1 MGTWDTLAK
10 KHDLEKDD
18 TLDISIVTGTLNRLD
33 LLKNHIIPNT
43 IDADP
48 RVELVLVDGGS
59 TDGTLEYFVDL
70 NHPRIRIYTQGGR
83 TPYGVFMNYGLRK
96 AMENTDTKWIAKW
109 NDDVVL
115 ESSWD
120 DIRSRMDDR
129 QVYLLSWKR
138 VHDDKYHHW
147 DGCLNFGLYHKDVIK
162 DIGLYDTR
170 FRFYGADYDITQ
182 RMHHFDYKIKVLD
195 DIRVTELPRKA
206 LSTDTLTGQDDKFA
220 VENLEFYKRKE
231 IPSWIE
237 RL

>member
-83 TPYGVFMNYGLRK
+83 TPYGVFMNFGLRK
-96 AMENTDTKWIAKW
+96 AMENTDTK
-109 NDDVVL
+109 
-115 ESSWD
+115 
-120 DIRSRMDDR
+120 
-129 QVYLLSWKR
+129 
-138 VHDDKYHHW
+138 
-147 DGCLNFGLYHKDVIK
+147 
-162 DIGLYDTR
+162 
-170 FRFYGADYDITQ
+170 
-182 RMHHFDYKIKVLD
+182 
-195 DIRVTELPRKA
+195 
-206 LSTDTLTGQDDKFA
+206 
-220 VENLEFYKRKE
+220 
-231 IPSWIE
+231 
-237 RL
+237 